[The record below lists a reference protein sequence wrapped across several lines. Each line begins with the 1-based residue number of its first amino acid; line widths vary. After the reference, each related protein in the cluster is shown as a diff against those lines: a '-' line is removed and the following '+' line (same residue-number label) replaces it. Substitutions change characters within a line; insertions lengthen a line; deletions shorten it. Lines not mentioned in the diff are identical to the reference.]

1 MFFLFPQQFQ
11 TSTCMT
17 CCKKPKNFQRQ
28 KCIVRK
34 KEKHLV
40 SYVFLSDTEFD
51 NQWIDNSMRPSGDS
65 PMEMASASMPNG
77 VDCRT
82 ALQQAVD
89 SINNGVTNAYEPECD
104 SYGAY
109 KPVQCYKVRIIHSK
123 FSI

>member
-1 MFFLFPQQFQ
+1 
-11 TSTCMT
+11 MT
-17 CCKKPKNFQRQ
+17 RNYFQRQ
-28 KCIVRK
+28 KCIIGK
-34 KEKHLV
+34 KEKNLDLV
-40 SYVFLSDTEFD
+40 SYNFLSDTEFD

-109 KPVQCYKVRIIHSK
+109 KPVQCYKVGIIHSK